1 MITDVLEADLDGN
14 LPTTMQPKVSNRDL
28 ESVDGVQ
35 ESEDLQKTSLLLY
48 LSDRPKLVS
57 FTLKT
62 VTRIL
67 RPGTENPKLEP
78 QLLRKV
84 RGVIQVHV
92 SFWTAATLQYLSTI
106 KE

>member
-14 LPTTMQPKVSNRDL
+14 LPTTVQPEVSNRDL

-48 LSDRPKLVS
+48 LSERPKLVS

-62 VTRIL
+62 VARFL
-67 RPGTENPKLEP
+67 RSGTQSKFVIELNPKLEP
-78 QLLRKV
+78 QLLRKR
-84 RGVIQVHV
+84 RGVIQV
-92 SFWTAATLQYLSTI
+92 
-106 KE
+106 